1 MEIKFKHLTTMD
13 GWINM
18 TIDQAISL
26 IKKQHEALEYT
37 KAWLNT
43 NMDEPPPEG
52 IQEDSANLLQKINE
66 ILE

>member
-1 MEIKFKHLTTMD
+1 MLIK
-13 GWINM
+13 
-18 TIDQAISL
+18 QAIEL

-43 NMDEPPPEG
+43 NMDEPPPES

>member
-1 MEIKFKHLTTMD
+1 MMVK
-13 GWINM
+13 
-18 TIDQAISL
+18 QALEL

-43 NMDEPPPEG
+43 NMDEGSSDTIE
-52 IQEDSANLLQKINE
+52 EDSANLLQKINE

>member
-1 MEIKFKHLTTMD
+1 MLVK
-13 GWINM
+13 
-18 TIDQAISL
+18 QAIEL

>member
-1 MEIKFKHLTTMD
+1 MRKLTEMRCKERHMLIK
-13 GWINM
+13 
-18 TIDQAISL
+18 QAIEL